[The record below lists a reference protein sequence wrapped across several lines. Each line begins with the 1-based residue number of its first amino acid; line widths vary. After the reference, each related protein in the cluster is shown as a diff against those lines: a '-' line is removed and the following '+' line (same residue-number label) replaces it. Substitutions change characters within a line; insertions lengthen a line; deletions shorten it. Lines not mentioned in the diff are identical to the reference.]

1 MKNIEG
7 LNWLRTFAI
16 ISIIIAHI
24 LLRLGIEETG
34 RYFAYVFVDVFFL
47 LSALLLGLKY
57 GTSKLGKKF
66 FLKRYARL
74 SCTYYPFLVI
84 SIIVLLCLGEKVT
97 ILNIV
102 SHFTYTNY
110 IIQNQILGVSF
121 GHLWFMSLIMM
132 CYILVTVLSKWKC
145 TKQIFNMPVLLGTIL
160 LCVICETIC
169 ESKHIPGRIILV
181 LSFFSYV
188 FFNAN
193 KIFQWINRT
202 NNNVNVIVALALNG
216 VTCILFNID
225 AIGDSNRVIRDWIVL
240 AAALSWFPLF
250 CKIPVDKRKSRII
263 DYISTISFEMYL
275 VHHPCVL
282 GKYSLIGPLNTMGG
296 VVAIFI
302 ITIVISSLLH
312 NLSKRISNK
321 I

>member
-1 MKNIEG
+1 MNNIEA
-7 LNWLRTFAI
+7 LNWLRAFAI
-16 ISIIIAHI
+16 ISIIVAHI
-24 LLRLGIEETG
+24 LLHLGIEETG

-57 GTSKLGKKF
+57 GTNKLGEKF

-74 SCTYYPFLVI
+74 SCTYYPFLII

-110 IIQNQILGVSF
+110 IIQNQIMGVSF

-132 CYILVTVLSKWKC
+132 CYILVTILSRLKI
-145 TKQIFNMPVLLGTIL
+145 TKKFFNMPFLVGTIL
-160 LCVICETIC
+160 LCIICENIC

-181 LSFFSYV
+181 LCFFSYV

-193 KIFQWINRT
+193 QIYKWINRT
-202 NNNVNVIVALALNG
+202 SLPVNVIIALALNG
-216 VTCILFNID
+216 LTCWLFNSGT
-225 AIGDSNRVIRDWIVL
+225 IGDGNRVIRDWIVL

-250 CKIPVDKRKSRII
+250 CKNPINRRKSKVI
-263 DYISTISFEMYL
+263 DYISAISFEMYL
-275 VHHPCVL
+275 VHHPFVL
-282 GKYSLIGPLNTMGG
+282 GKYSLFGYLNTSGG
-296 VVAIFI
+296 GG
-302 ITIVISSLLH
+302 
-312 NLSKRISNK
+312 
-321 I
+321 